1 MADLALD
8 TASIS
13 SAHNRCAHTG
23 YYSGIGVYARE
34 SQILRYVLVCD
45 DCGGEMKQIS
55 AVDYV
60 PSPVLAAA

>member
-8 TASIS
+8 TASIR
-13 SAHNRCAHTG
+13 SAHNRCPHAG

-55 AVDYV
+55 TVDYV
-60 PSPVLAAA
+60 PSPVLAVV